1 MYSSALCV
9 WPLHGFL
16 EQSEPHW
23 IKKDYSYVSR
33 EVILFFF
40 LWKTLNSSA
49 HGRTTL
55 LRVAHVDQLVL
66 IMLFSRNIATTPPY
80 RPFHT
85 SRNICEMKSTGYPG
99 KVVRLWHTAALCCA
113 DLPLELSS
121 LPVAWSIFFTV
132 SPVCPTR
139 CPASAEIPSMC
150 WFLTHCCRQLTLI
163 QKQASSPTS
172 LAPTSFSPPSR
183 VKVAASYFLLENCLV
198 GLYYSRL
205 SLIWVTAPS
214 APSLKT
220 ISG

>member
-1 MYSSALCV
+1 MVFWSNLD
-9 WPLHGFL
+9 LTEL
-16 EQSEPHW
+16 
-23 IKKDYSYVSR
+23 KKTTHMSQESD
-33 EVILFFF
+33 ILFFF
-40 LWKTLNSSA
+40 PGKTLNSFA
-49 HGRTTL
+49 HGRTTP
-55 LRVAHVDQLVL
+55 LRVARVDQLVL
-66 IMLFSRNIATTPPY
+66 IVLYSRNIATTPPY

-85 SRNICEMKSTGYPG
+85 SRNTCETKSTGYPG
-99 KVVRLWHTAALCCA
+99 RVVHLWHTAALCCA

-121 LPVAWSIFFTV
+121 LPVAWSIVFTV

-183 VKVAASYFLLENCLV
+183 VKVAASHFLLENCLV